1 MEKITVYSDAL
12 GGVEKLRGVA
22 ATWWSFGVS
31 TCALALSRHGS
42 KVEGAF
48 QGCRKELQA
57 DVLVLDGF

>member
-31 TCALALSRHGS
+31 TCALALSQQCERTAWEKPGL
-42 KVEGAF
+42 EIP
-48 QGCRKELQA
+48 
-57 DVLVLDGF
+57 